1 MSDPQSPG
9 EDAPETGRRNAP
21 EAGRGDPPDAVGDT
35 GVPAPVGPL
44 PPADA
49 NALRGRHF
57 RALIGRRR
65 TWLLI
70 GVPALVLGVLVATAS
85 LVLGVIALLAV
96 AAIGVGVVFAIA
108 DSKAADDFFDVYA
121 GSRGLELGGKSK
133 LPAATP
139 LLRKGDDR
147 YAKRTLRGEI
157 APGVD
162 GTLALYTYEEQTTD
176 SNGNSQTSYHEYTLG
191 MTELPECVEHVPE
204 LYCQRRFG
212 LRSLEAF
219 EDVFRRSKQR
229 VTLESEA
236 LGDRYEI
243 FVRKGQDEIWLRRLF
258 SPSFIVWLAESAPD
272 KFAFE
277 LVGGTLVA
285 YVKDHKEDAADLD
298 EVAAATGVVAERL
311 RTESLETSA

>member
-1 MSDPQSPG
+1 MSDPQNPG
-9 EDAPETGRRNAP
+9 
-21 EAGRGDPPDAVGDT
+21 GDPPEARPEAPATAGVGR
-35 GVPAPVGPL
+35 V

-49 NALRGRHF
+49 NTLRGRHF
-57 RALIGRRR
+57 RRLVGLRR

-70 GVPALVLGVLVATAS
+70 GVPALAIGVLVATAS
-85 LVLGVIALLAV
+85 LLWGAIALLVVVAV
-96 AAIGVGVVFAIA
+96 GAGVVFAIA

-121 GSRGLELGGKSK
+121 GSRGLELGGRSK

-162 GTLALYTYEEQTTD
+162 GMLALYTYEEQSTD
-176 SNGNSQTSYHEYTLG
+176 SDGNTQTSYHEYTLG
-191 MTELPECVEHVPE
+191 MTELPQCVEHVPE

-212 LRSLEAF
+212 LRSLEKF
-219 EDVFRRSKQR
+219 EDVFRLSKQR
-229 VTLESEA
+229 VTLESEV